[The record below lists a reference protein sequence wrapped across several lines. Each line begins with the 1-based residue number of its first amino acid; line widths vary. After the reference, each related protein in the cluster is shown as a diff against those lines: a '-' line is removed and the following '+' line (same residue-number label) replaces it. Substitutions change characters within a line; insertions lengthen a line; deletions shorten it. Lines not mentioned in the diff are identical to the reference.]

1 MNLGSV
7 LIVNGQVKKNIKVV
21 NKGPKEVHL
30 AWKIYPHNKP
40 SKNRDF
46 FKLSFG
52 EAGPGTNDL
61 INVKW

>member
-7 LIVNGQVKKNIKVV
+7 LIGNGQVKKNIKVV

-30 AWKIYPHNKP
+30 TWKTYPHNKP
-40 SKNRDF
+40 SGGRDF

-52 EAGPGTNDL
+52 EASPGTSNL
-61 INVKW
+61 IDVKW